1 MHVLNSGMPVIV
13 LDARLLYSSCR
24 PETCTKGNKLELDR
38 SLVQDESSMNFL
50 YLLIYLPLQF
60 ACWFQTPKRVRVGIG
75 RPNDR
80 HHVTAYVLRSF
91 EPSEIPVIQDTI
103 EQCCKVLMNELQSLM
118 SQSSDCQD
126 IGPPNKDTVQYQL
139 QLWINHKKCKKKVKF
154 IAEGQKFS
162 CLQR

>member
-1 MHVLNSGMPVIV
+1 M
-13 LDARLLYSSCR
+13 
-24 PETCTKGNKLELDR
+24 
-38 SLVQDESSMNFL
+38 
-50 YLLIYLPLQF
+50 
-60 ACWFQTPKRVRVGIG
+60 RVGIG

-80 HHVTAYVLRSF
+80 HHVTAYVLSSF

-139 QLWINHKKCKKKVKF
+139 QL
-154 IAEGQKFS
+154 
-162 CLQR
+162 